1 MANQANKKEQKKEV
15 VLLYAELIAQSPEE
29 IKSEKLQLEVQK
41 SKSQLE
47 VSIATTKYDL
57 ALAKEK
63 LKSSMRA
70 TPYDVQNELC
80 YSQEVTALEEGL
92 AFAENILSTRF

>member
-1 MANQANKKEQKKEV
+1 METPQ
-15 VLLYAELIAQSPEE
+15 LSYAELIAQSPEE

-41 SKSQLE
+41 AKSQLE
-47 VSIATTKYDL
+47 VTIATTKYDL

-63 LKSSMRA
+63 LKNSMREV
-70 TPYDVQNELC
+70 PYDVQNEIK

-92 AFAENILSTRF
+92 IFAENILKTRF